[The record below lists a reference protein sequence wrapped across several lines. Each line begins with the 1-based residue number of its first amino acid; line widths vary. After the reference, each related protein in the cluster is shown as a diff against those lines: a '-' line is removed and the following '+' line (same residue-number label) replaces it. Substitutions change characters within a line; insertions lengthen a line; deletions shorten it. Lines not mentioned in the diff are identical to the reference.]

1 MPTASGPTGNTCRCV
16 STNPLI
22 GPSIR
27 LHRHLR
33 YGRTADLSVLDTR
46 QFRDDQTGTG
56 GWLPLDSTSLDPSRT
71 ITGDEQERWLL
82 DTLGRSLSRWNVVA
96 QQVAM
101 AQLDRKTG
109 PELELPMDT
118 WNGYAASRDRVLSG
132 VAIAGCATSSY

>member
-1 MPTASGPTGNTCRCV
+1 MPLRLDQSAD
-16 STNPLI
+16 

-56 GWLPLDSTSLDPSRT
+56 GWLPPDEVSHDPART
-71 ITGDEQERWLL
+71 ITGAEQERWLL
-82 DTLGRSLSRWNVVA
+82 DTLGRSTSRWNVVA

-109 PELELPMDT
+109 PELEAADGHLERVRRLPRPGARPASAT
-118 WNGYAASRDRVLSG
+118 AA
-132 VAIAGCATSSY
+132 CATSSY